1 MEKKYIEV
9 NEGELIRWRGLW
21 SVDKESYA
29 LGDVVAHAKTG
40 YGTCTYK
47 ASVGHVPSAA
57 TEPEDGASWETV
69 WEEFLMGGQNG
80 TGEGTGDVIAAGKA
94 GGQTIIGG
102 TGAGESLDLEG
113 TAHATK
119 GNVRV
124 LSTNGTL
131 CRLQI
136 KNTHNDAS
144 SQASFA
150 LEAGG
155 KEFIFYVSQGAG
167 DSFHVHST
175 TLGGDVFSVDNFGI
189 LRVTGE
195 KTDHEIAMDHCQA
208 AYASAGTWTISE
220 SSNALIVTRTMAQA
234 DHYRTHGPI
243 PFPIRTTTSKGAKLK
258 SVSVAYT
265 VGGTIDTTNDIFSVN
280 IIKQTLPTD
289 GSGASA
295 SVIAGDD
302 EADLDTDHNTNAKR
316 LAAGSHTLV
325 VTIPVGEQAY
335 AADGEAYYVRIRV
348 KDNSTANLTF
358 VLNGIVAKYAAAEY

>member
-1 MEKKYIEV
+1 MDIKYWLKSDGYV
-9 NEGELIRWRGLW
+9 IRSIDSW
-21 SVDKESYA
+21 S
-29 LGDVVAHAKTG
+29 
-40 YGTCTYK
+40 
-47 ASVGHVPSAA
+47 
-57 TEPEDGASWETV
+57 
-69 WEEFLMGGQNG
+69 
-80 TGEGTGDVIAAGKA
+80 
-94 GGQTIIGG
+94 
-102 TGAGESLDLEG
+102 AGESLLIGDIRLNSGAYFCIAAHTSAAANEPGVGGSWQTYWKALAEVTSTDAATHFTADDTVPYFRLIDGSDNDIAMKLDGGVWELYDNSNSVLLVSVDQSTGDTAITGDL
-113 TAHATK
+113 
-119 GNVRV
+119 
-124 LSTNGTL
+124 
-131 CRLQI
+131 
-136 KNTHNDAS
+136 D
-144 SQASFA
+144 
-150 LEAGG
+150 AGG
-155 KEFIFYVSQGAG
+155 AL
-167 DSFHVHST
+167 T
-175 TLGGDVFSVDNFGI
+175 
-189 LRVTGE
+189 VTDE
-195 KTDHEIAMDHCQA
+195 KTDHQVPIDHCIA
-208 AYASAGTWTISE
+208 AYASAGTWTVSE
-220 SSNALIVTRTMAQA
+220 STNALIVTRTAAQA

-243 PFPIRTTTSKGAKLK
+243 QFPSRTAASKGAKLK